1 MIETISALM
10 IVLASIVLLR
20 VLLRM
25 SGAAPLHPNRRLR
38 VVESVPLGT
47 RQRLHIIEID
57 GQRLLIGSSDGS
69 VRLVRRLSAGE
80 VAESAAEEPNTA
92 RPWEQSWA
100 GWAWLRRLGRVVG
113 IVLLLVGLESGVAE
127 AVVPDAESAAAPRFS
142 ISLEDATGPDQLSS
156 TLQIVALITL
166 VSIAPSILLMA
177 TCFTRILIVMSL
189 VRQAV
194 GIHSVPP
201 NQVLVGLALFTTFYV
216 MAPVGRQIHEEAI
229 LPYLAREI
237 DDQTALERAAP
248 PIRAFLLA
256 HTSEED
262 LELFLTIAEK
272 EPPEDFADVGFA
284 TLLPSF
290 MVSELRTAFEIGFTV
305 FLPFLIIDIV
315 IASMLISMGMI
326 VLPPMMISLPFK
338 LMLFVLLDGWNLVIG
353 SLVTGLT

>member
-10 IVLASIVLLR
+10 IVLAAIVLLR

-25 SGAAPLHPNRRLR
+25 SGAAPLKSNRRLK
-38 VVESVPLGT
+38 VVESAALGT
-47 RQRLHIIEID
+47 RQRLHIIEVD
-57 GQRLLIGSSDGS
+57 GQRLLVGSSDGS
-69 VRLVRRLSAGE
+69 VRLVGRLSPGE
-80 VAESAAEEPNTA
+80 VVESAAEESSAVRA
-92 RPWEQSWA
+92 REWSWVS
-100 GWAWLRRLGRVVG
+100 WSWLRRLGRAMG
-113 IVLLLVGLESGVAE
+113 IVLLLVGLEAGIAE
-127 AVVPDAESAAAPRFS
+127 AAAPDADPAPSFS
-142 ISLEDATGPDQLSS
+142 ISLDDATGPDQLSS

-166 VSIAPSILLMA
+166 VSVAPSILLMA

-229 LPYLAREI
+229 LPYLEREI

-248 PIRAFLLA
+248 PIRAFLLS
-256 HTSEED
+256 HTSEDD
-262 LELFLTIAEK
+262 LELFLTLADE
-272 EPPEDFADVGFA
+272 EPPENYEDVGFA

-326 VLPPMMISLPFK
+326 VLPPMMIALPFK

-353 SLVTGLT
+353 SLVKGLT